1 MSPHK
6 NAQAAF
12 VSAVAVLLL
21 SALAAYITIGHL
33 ETSQKWV
40 AHTYQVQS
48 VLGEIDAA
56 VARASRARNSYVA
69 SGDENVLPSFEAAIP
84 GVHQKLA
91 EVRKLTEDNPR
102 QQELCTRLEDLT
114 MQRLGLF
121 RQAIALAKTSPGN
134 VAGQSEIAHQDLA
147 LSFEKASVMQD
158 MRDEE
163 QNLLKARTI
172 SSNRFFSLTV
182 ATLAISFVLSLVL
195 FSIHYRLLTTEL
207 DARAQAEAAA
217 RESEES
223 LRHLTSR
230 LLRMQDEERRRFSRE
245 LHDSLGQYL
254 AGVKM
259 NLEMFARTQPAA
271 ELLAAIQLLDQSI
284 AETRTI
290 SHLLHPPL
298 LDEVGFSSAARWYVQ
313 GFSERSGIDV
323 KLEMPDDLG
332 RLPRDFELGL
342 FRILQESLTN
352 IHRHSKSAKAEVR
365 LQSLPGELIL
375 QVKDYGSGIPQDLL
389 KRFRTK
395 GAAFGIGLSGMR
407 ERVRELHG
415 HLDIQSSPTGTL
427 ISVKLPLAAAGGQQP
442 PAVSMSSQ
450 S

>member
-6 NAQAAF
+6 NARVAF

-33 ETSQKWV
+33 ESSQKWV
-40 AHTYQVQS
+40 VHSYKVQS

-56 VARASRARNSYVA
+56 VAQASRARNSYVA
-69 SGDENVLPSFEAAIP
+69 AGNENALPSFEAAMP
-84 GVHQKLA
+84 AVRQKLE

-114 MQRLGLF
+114 RQRLGLF
-121 RQAIALAKTSPGN
+121 RQAIALAKASPAN
-134 VAGQSEIAHQDLA
+134 IAGQSEISRQDLA
-147 LSFEKASVMQD
+147 LAFEKASVAQD

-163 QNLLKARTI
+163 QRLLKVRTI
-172 SSNRFFSLTV
+172 ASNRFFSLTV
-182 ATLAISFVLSLVL
+182 ITLAISFVLSLVL

-230 LLRMQDEERRRFSRE
+230 LLQMQDEERRRFSRE

-259 NLEMFARTQPAA
+259 NLEMFARTQPAP

-298 LDEVGFSSAARWYVQ
+298 LDEVGFSSAAHWYVQ

-323 KLEMPDDLG
+323 KLDMPNDLG
-332 RLPRDFELGL
+332 RLPKDIELGL
-342 FRILQESLTN
+342 FRVLQESLTN
-352 IHRHSKSAKAEVR
+352 IHRHSKSARAEVS
-365 LQSLPGELIL
+365 LQSLPGELLL
-375 QVKDYGSGIPQDLL
+375 QVRDYGSGIPQDLL
-389 KRFRTK
+389 RRFRTK

-415 HLDIQSSPTGTL
+415 QLDIQSSPSGTL
-427 ISVKLPLAAAGGQQP
+427 ISVTLPLGAETRQP
-442 PAVSMSSQ
+442 TSSVA

>member
-1 MSPHK
+1 M
-6 NAQAAF
+6 
-12 VSAVAVLLL
+12 
-21 SALAAYITIGHL
+21 
-33 ETSQKWV
+33 
-40 AHTYQVQS
+40 
-48 VLGEIDAA
+48 
-56 VARASRARNSYVA
+56 R
-69 SGDENVLPSFEAAIP
+69 
-84 GVHQKLA
+84 
-91 EVRKLTEDNPR
+91 
-102 QQELCTRLEDLT
+102 
-114 MQRLGLF
+114 RLGFF
-121 RQAIALAKTSPGN
+121 RKAITLATASPGD
-134 VAGQSEIAHQDLA
+134 VAGQSEIARQDLA
-147 LSFEKASVMQD
+147 LASEKASVEQD

-163 QNLLKARTI
+163 QRLLKVRTA

-182 ATLAISFVLSLVL
+182 VTLAISFVLSLIL
-195 FSIHYRLLTTEL
+195 FSIHYQLLTTEL
-207 DARAQAEAAA
+207 DARAQAEQSA

-230 LLRMQDEERRRFSRE
+230 LLQMQDEERRRFSRE

-298 LDEVGFSSAARWYVQ
+298 LDEVGFSSAAHWYVQ

-323 KLEMPDDLG
+323 KLDMPNDLG
-332 RLPRDFELGL
+332 RLPKDIELGL
-342 FRILQESLTN
+342 FRVLQEGLTN
-352 IHRHSKSAKAEVR
+352 IHRHSKSARAEVI
-365 LQSLPGELIL
+365 LKFLPGELLL
-375 QVKDYGSGIPQDLL
+375 QVKDYGGGIPQDLL

-415 HLDIQSSPTGTL
+415 HLDIQSSSSGTL
-427 ISVKLPLAAAGGQQP
+427 IAVTIPLAAEMRQP
-442 PAVSMSSQ
+442 TSSVA